1 MFPMSAALLSVP
13 VAGHAIGDDAPLLL
27 IAGPC
32 VLEGREHALRH
43 AEAIAEVCR
52 DLGLPFVFKA
62 SFDKANRTSI
72 DSYRG
77 PGLDVGLAMLA
88 AVRDELELPVLTDIH
103 ESAQASPAGEVCDIL
118 QIPAFLCRQTDL
130 LVAAAKTGRVVNI
143 KKGQFLAAED
153 MRHPLQKVRDSGNDN
168 VLLTERGNS
177 FGYHRLV
184 VDYGGLVKMR
194 ELGAPVVFDATHSVQ
209 RPSAG
214 GDRSSGDRSLVAP
227 LARAAAAVGIDGL
240 FLEVHEDPDKAPSD
254 GPNMV
259 PLAQLREL
267 LEGVL
272 RIDAARR
279 DAR

>member
-1 MFPMSAALLSVP
+1 
-13 VAGHAIGDDAPLLL
+13 
-27 IAGPC
+27 
-32 VLEGREHALRH
+32 
-43 AEAIAEVCR
+43 
-52 DLGLPFVFKA
+52 
-62 SFDKANRTSI
+62 
-72 DSYRG
+72 
-77 PGLDVGLAMLA
+77 
-88 AVRDELELPVLTDIH
+88 
-103 ESAQASPAGEVCDIL
+103 
-118 QIPAFLCRQTDL
+118 LCRQTDL